1 MEMAGVVPND
11 VETFVAL
18 ADSYASN
25 LFNSIS
31 YNNLIELEMLK
42 DDELIHPNDLEIGQT
57 LNVISGGASYSTILT
72 GKRIGETCTLVC
84 GTVRLDL
91 TKII

>member
-1 MEMAGVVPND
+1 
-11 VETFVAL
+11 
-18 ADSYASN
+18 
-25 LFNSIS
+25 
-31 YNNLIELEMLK
+31 MLK

-57 LNVISGGASYSTILT
+57 LNVISGGASDSTILT
-72 GKRIGETCTLVC
+72 GKRIGDTCTLVC